1 MTAMT
6 RAGTPVDVAVLTVSD
21 SRTPET
27 DRSGDTIVD
36 RLTQAGHRLV
46 DRKLCKDDFHTIRET
61 IAAWVADPRVEFV
74 IVTGGTG
81 VTQRDVTP
89 DAVRSLFTKPIPGF
103 GELFRWLSYAEIGT
117 STIQSRADAG
127 VCGDTIVFLLPGS
140 TGACLLGMEKIILPQ
155 LDLNHQ
161 PCNLVELLP
170 RIKQEHPP
178 GEGAECSFDQVPL
191 PAGPGEPVRS
201 AEDAEYDQWAG

>member
-1 MTAMT
+1 MS
-6 RAGTPVDVAVLTVSD
+6 RPTP
-21 SRTPET
+21 
-27 DRSGDTIVD
+27 SGPCSPN
-36 RLTQAGHRLV
+36 RFQ
-46 DRKLCKDDFHTIRET
+46 
-61 IAAWVADPRVEFV
+61 
-74 IVTGGTG
+74 
-81 VTQRDVTP
+81 
-89 DAVRSLFTKPIPGF
+89 GF

-178 GEGAECSFDQVPL
+178 GEGAECSLDHVPL

-201 AEDAEYDQWAG
+201 AKDAEYDQWAGVTAGSTPSRQGGHDEEIRSFGHALEEATG